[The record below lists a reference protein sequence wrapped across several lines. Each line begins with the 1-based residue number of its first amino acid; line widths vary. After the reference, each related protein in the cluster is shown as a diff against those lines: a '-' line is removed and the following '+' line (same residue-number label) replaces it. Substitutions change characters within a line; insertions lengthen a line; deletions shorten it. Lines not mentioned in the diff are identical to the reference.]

1 MNNSYLKN
9 MMSGKCSSQCWRG
22 IVVRVFISALF
33 IYAGY
38 SKLADIAGTAEYIGA
53 IMAWPAPVFFAWVI
67 GLIEFV
73 GGILLAAGCFKKWA
87 AWALVILIVIA
98 TYYSRLEG
106 IVAGDVTQLF
116 GVLKSLA
123 IIGGLMMMAGC
134 GRCDSLASC
143 GNCHGKNCGNC
154 ESGKCGICKKK

>member
-9 MMSGKCSSQCWRG
+9 TMSGKCGSQCWRG

-53 IMAWPAPVFFAWVI
+53 IMVWPAPVFFAWVI

-73 GGILLAAGCFKKWA
+73 GGILLAAGCFKKCA
-87 AWALVILIVIA
+87 AWALVLIVIVI

-106 IVAGDVTQLF
+106 VVAGDVSELF
-116 GVLKSLA
+116 QVLKSFA
-123 IIGGLMMMAGC
+123 IVGGLMMLAGC
-134 GRCDSLASC
+134 GRCGSLASC
-143 GNCHGKNCGNC
+143 GNGHGKNCGNC
-154 ESGKCGICKKK
+154 ESGKCESCKNK